1 MSRVHR
7 FVILFNDQQTTK
19 QICAARCGWRSNR
32 SAGARTAAAAA
43 NAAFRRESVL
53 ARTTRFRRRAACQQ
67 AASKD
72 GTEARPARFDAN
84 VVDDVRLGATT
95 AYLASE
101 FNVSEASALDTITT
115 ITRIVQLR
123 MLAFSMRLDEDEIDI
138 LLGPSQLLR
147 REFWDTTKVPRARAR
162 KKWSHDIDNNL
173 N

>member
-1 MSRVHR
+1 MIS
-7 FVILFNDQQTTK
+7 K
-19 QICAARCGWRSNR
+19 QRNR
-32 SAGARTAAAAA
+32 SAPHDVADAPNEAPAHGPPPPPPTLPSGANPSWLERLVFVDALRANKPRRKTAPKLDLLD
-43 NAAFRRESVL
+43 SML
-53 ARTTRFRRRAACQQ
+53 MW
-67 AASKD
+67 SMH
-72 GTEARPARFDAN
+72 
-84 VVDDVRLGATT
+84 VRLGATT

-123 MLAFSMRLDEDEIDI
+123 MLAFGMRLDDDEIDI